1 MHRRGCAEGLRTP
14 SPRPTQGR
22 RAGNGG
28 GAGAPH
34 LSTHLLLDKLQQRAP
49 VHRARP
55 GRGPGAGG
63 RGRRPRPG
71 GASLRTTPLRPG
83 PPAPPTPLGAA
94 SRSRPPPP
102 HTPPLPAQPLAVRTR
117 ARPARGRARARTARG
132 AWLQC
137 RRPRPAPGCSSS
149 SRGAAAGKLSHA
161 RHASPFC
168 AHPFAPGWASEPMP
182 PPRGRLQR
190 TTHCWG
196 LPPPGSLKAPP
207 SLTCLPVLATR
218 RLHGPSGEH

>member
-1 MHRRGCAEGLRTP
+1 M
-14 SPRPTQGR
+14 
-22 RAGNGG
+22 
-28 GAGAPH
+28 
-34 LSTHLLLDKLQQRAP
+34 
-49 VHRARP
+49 
-55 GRGPGAGG
+55 G

-71 GASLRTTPLRPG
+71 GASLRTTPLRPC

-137 RRPRPAPGCSSS
+137 RRPRPAPGCSCS

-161 RHASPFC
+161 RHANPFC
-168 AHPFAPGWASEPMP
+168 AHPFAPGWASAPMP
-182 PPRGRLQR
+182 PPRGRLQG

-207 SLTCLPVLATR
+207 SLSDMLDRPGNSGSTAPAASTEANWATIRVEGGPCSRPCSVGGDQHNLGWRFLTTPVATV
-218 RLHGPSGEH
+218 LN